1 MRPKAK
7 GLLSPFQYELLELFF
22 SIPDSRH
29 FFLTG
34 GTALAEYYLGHRK
47 SFDLDLFS
55 GEKSLILPFSRLIEE
70 EFKPNCR
77 VTVNRRFETFV
88 EFEMEKGETV
98 KMQLAFDS
106 PFRFHP
112 PELLA
117 ENQIRI
123 NDFQDLAVDKLL
135 AFFGRSEPRDT
146 VDLHFI
152 LKTCDW
158 KDLLHWAE
166 KKDPGFD
173 PYWLAV
179 ALSRVQDF
187 PDEIDRWPVEMLMEI
202 DAGVLKHEFA
212 SLARKIMGELK
223 PEKK

>member
-1 MRPKAK
+1 MQPKAK
-7 GLLSPFQYELLELFF
+7 GLITAFQHELLQLFF
-22 SIPDSRH
+22 SLPDSRH

-34 GTALAEYYLGHRK
+34 GTALSEYYLGHRN

-55 GEKSLILPFSRLIEE
+55 GEKALILPFSRAIEE
-70 EFKPNCR
+70 EFKGSCR

-88 EFEMEKGETV
+88 EFEMEGEETV
-98 KMQLAFDS
+98 KVQLAFDS

-117 ENQIRI
+117 EDKIRI

-135 AFFGRSEPRDT
+135 AFFGRSEPRDA
-146 VDLHFI
+146 VDLHFL
-152 LKTCDW
+152 LKQFDW
-158 KDLLHWAE
+158 QDLLLWAT

-173 PYWLAV
+173 LYWLAV

-187 PDEIDRWPVEMLMEI
+187 PDDIGRWPVEMLMET
-202 DAGVLKHEFA
+202 DATEIKREFA
-212 SLARKIMGELK
+212 WLSREIMKELK
-223 PEKK
+223 PGK